1 VQKQDCQAVRNIQVK
16 QRDDRQ
22 LLLLQTLVK
31 LRWLAIIGQ
40 TLAVAIVVFILDF
53 EFPYRLCGILI
64 VSSIWLNIVLSL
76 RYPTSFRPTDDMAL
90 SLLAY
95 DIVQLGALLYLT
107 GGLQNPFSILLIVP
121 VVISA
126 TTHSQWR
133 SLLLGLLVVMVAT
146 VLVFVHEPLPW
157 KDEIRPVT
165 PFLYIVGTWVA
176 IVSSLLFT
184 AIYTFRVAEEAR
196 RLADAL
202 AATELVLLQE
212 QHLSAL
218 DGLAAAAAHELGT
231 PLATIALVSKEMQH
245 ELETGSPLQE
255 DAKLLRSQA
264 RRCQEILQKLTSLN
278 EEGDDHLG
286 RLPLLSMLEEV
297 IAPHRDFGVEVIVE
311 TDDNKDKQPVSQRNP
326 GILYG
331 LGNLLENA
339 VDFAHKQVIIKAKWD
354 EETVSVT
361 ITDDGPGYSRE
372 VLNRIGEPFMTTRSR
387 SSNADN
393 DGNAGGLGLGLFI
406 AKTLLERSR
415 AELEFSNLRE
425 EGLGA
430 RAIITWP
437 RASLDDFRAKDT
449 SNPAGTPTSENTN
462 VDLDQPRL

>member
-1 VQKQDCQAVRNIQVK
+1 MQELHLQR
-16 QRDDRQ
+16 RDDRQ

-31 LRWLAIIGQ
+31 LRWLAIAGQ
-40 TLAVAIVVFILDF
+40 TLAVLFVAYALEF
-53 EFPYRLCGILI
+53 EFPYRLCGIII
-64 VSSIWLNIVLSL
+64 VSSVWLNIVLSL
-76 RYPTSFRPTDDMAL
+76 RYPTSFRPTDNMAL
-90 SLLAY
+90 SLLSY
-95 DIVQLGALLYLT
+95 DVAQLGALLYLT

-126 TTHSQWR
+126 ATHSQWR
-133 SLLLGLLVVMVAT
+133 SLLLGLLVVVIASI
-146 VLVFVHEPLPW
+146 LVFFHQPLPW
-157 KDEIRPVT
+157 KEGIRPVT

-184 AIYTFRVAEEAR
+184 AVYTFRVAEEAR

-202 AATELVLLQE
+202 AATELVLLRE

-245 ELETGSPLQE
+245 ELKPGGALHE

-264 RRCQEILQKLTSLN
+264 QRCQEILQKLTSLN
-278 EEGDDHLG
+278 QEGDDHLG
-286 RLPLLSMLEEV
+286 RLPIMSMLEEV
-297 IAPHRDFGVEVIVE
+297 IAPHRDFGVEVSVE
-311 TDDNKDKQPVSQRNP
+311 TDGSKDKQPVSQRNP

-331 LGNLLENA
+331 IGNLIENA
-339 VDFAHKQVIIKAKWD
+339 IDFAHSR
-354 EETVSVT
+354 VSVMAEWDNDTVAIT

-372 VLNRIGEPFMTTRSR
+372 VLSRIGEPFMTTRSR
-387 SSNADN
+387 ST
-393 DGNAGGLGLGLFI
+393 NAGGLGLGLFI

-415 AELEFSNLRE
+415 AELKFSNMRE

-430 RAIITWP
+430 RVKITWP
-437 RASLDDFRAKDT
+437 RSSIDDYRAKGPDQW
-449 SNPAGTPTSENTN
+449 SEKHGERNAI
-462 VDLDQPRL
+462 VDLDQPTL